1 MPDSTAVTVVEVFI
15 FVERLIE
22 RIRELEC
29 HAMQA
34 RGVVRCAVFF
44 ECLDR
49 QQAVATRP
57 KECRQPYEECKREV
71 SGP

>member
-29 HAMQA
+29 HTMQP
-34 RGVVRCAVFF
+34 RGVVRCAVFLK
-44 ECLDR
+44 CLDC
-49 QQAVATRP
+49 QQAVATRA
-57 KECRQPYEECKREV
+57 KECRQPYEECEREV
-71 SGP
+71 SDP

>member
-44 ECLDR
+44 ECLTASR
-49 QQAVATRP
+49 QWQQDLKSVDSRMRSA
-57 KECRQPYEECKREV
+57 KEK
-71 SGP
+71 